1 MKINTCF
8 LLVKNTTKF
17 LITGILLYKV
27 AAAFILKSLKFSS
40 SGGRQLSCQRE
51 VDAIRSTLLLPSLT
65 LLTEDYIIIIKV
77 SKVLP
82 SISHAHIISTVC
94 PSYNSRLKYSLNAQG
109 HTQSAITQ

>member
-51 VDAIRSTLLLPSLT
+51 VDAIRRSTLLLPSLT

-82 SISHAHIISTVC
+82 NQYHMSI
-94 PSYNSRLKYSLNAQG
+94 
-109 HTQSAITQ
+109 